1 MTTSS
6 SIPYD
11 YQQANPLLYTFRDY
25 HTGIQPYFI
34 LPVQFLIFDLTLR
47 FWDRF
52 MYGTWLLPSEFIEVS
67 ADEKVGIPPSP
78 GPLLSPLPS
87 PRVRVIFFPQ
97 RQNIFSLS
105 TIFFAQDYKKLS
117 VKTKKAKHIP
127 IFDLYDLLVSVTP
140 LLAHAIWYC
149 IIQSNCMSG
158 ENATTWNCYNLF
170 GYRIYNYIFS
180 PFAVFSFNFLSK
192 LILAIQK
199 RRQKVSLFQRKQKW
213 RRIAVMI
220 IFFITLTL
228 SILTFLFVGALVL
241 PFFFTNTLPMVIIYA
256 FIAMTYLYILIA
268 INIFLKFYT
277 VVTGK
282 AFSLGDENLNWI
294 KRQMKKLHNHRPL
307 VMQAGVRLFPYLLS
321 ILFNLSQFLYY
332 GSDYLGAMSRE
343 AQKRD
348 PTAYFGRVQNSS
360 QIAHTIL
367 SST

>member
-47 FWDRF
+47 FWDRA

-87 PRVRVIFFPQ
+87 PRVRVIFVPQ

-127 IFDLYDLLVSVTP
+127 IFDLYDLLFSVTP

-149 IIQSNCMSG
+149 IIQSNCMS
-158 ENATTWNCYNLF
+158 AH
-170 GYRIYNYIFS
+170 
-180 PFAVFSFNFLSK
+180 
-192 LILAIQK
+192 
-199 RRQKVSLFQRKQKW
+199 SLFS
-213 RRIAVMI
+213 V
-220 IFFITLTL
+220 
-228 SILTFLFVGALVL
+228 LTFFR
-241 PFFFTNTLPMVIIYA
+241 
-256 FIAMTYLYILIA
+256 
-268 INIFLKFYT
+268 
-277 VVTGK
+277 
-282 AFSLGDENLNWI
+282 S
-294 KRQMKKLHNHRPL
+294 
-307 VMQAGVRLFPYLLS
+307 
-321 ILFNLSQFLYY
+321 
-332 GSDYLGAMSRE
+332 
-343 AQKRD
+343 
-348 PTAYFGRVQNSS
+348 
-360 QIAHTIL
+360 
-367 SST
+367 